1 MAASRTLAHC
11 TILCANPKPLPAIR
25 IKFCLMKT
33 IKRVVRELRREKN
46 RVQSE
51 LQRISNALDA
61 LQRLSRNQLKHEVKK
76 VRKFSAATRKKMAAA
91 QRARWAKLKKA
102 I

>member
-1 MAASRTLAHC
+1 
-11 TILCANPKPLPAIR
+11 
-25 IKFCLMKT
+25 MKT
-33 IKRVVRELRREKN
+33 IKRVVRELRREKS

-61 LQRLSRNQLKHEVKK
+61 LQRLGRSELKRELKK
-76 VRKFSAATRKKMAAA
+76 ARKFSAATRKKMAAA
-91 QRARWAKLKKA
+91 QRARWAKLRKA

>member
-1 MAASRTLAHC
+1 
-11 TILCANPKPLPAIR
+11 
-25 IKFCLMKT
+25 MKT
-33 IKRVVRELRREKN
+33 IKRVVRELRREKS

-51 LQRISNALDA
+51 LQRISSALDA
-61 LQRLSRNQLKHEVKK
+61 LQRLGRSELKREVKT
-76 VRKFSAATRKKMAAA
+76 VRKFSVATRKKMAAA

>member
-1 MAASRTLAHC
+1 
-11 TILCANPKPLPAIR
+11 
-25 IKFCLMKT
+25 MKT
-33 IKRVVRELRREKN
+33 MKRVVRELRREKN

-61 LQRLSRNQLKHEVKK
+61 LHRLGRRELRTSVLSSLRA
-76 VRKFSAATRKKMAAA
+76 SAATRKKMAAA

>member
-1 MAASRTLAHC
+1 
-11 TILCANPKPLPAIR
+11 
-25 IKFCLMKT
+25 MKML
-33 IKRVVRELRREKN
+33 KRVVRDLQKEKN

-51 LQRISNALDA
+51 LRRISNALDA
-61 LQRLSRNQLKHEVKK
+61 LQRLGRRELKRDVKK
-76 VRKFSAATRKKMAAA
+76 VRKFSLAARKKMAAA

>member
-1 MAASRTLAHC
+1 MESDRISAMNTL
-11 TILCANPKPLPAIR
+11 
-25 IKFCLMKT
+25 
-33 IKRVVRELRREKN
+33 KRVVRELRREKN

-61 LQRLSRNQLKHEVKK
+61 LQRLGRRELKREVKR
-76 VRKFSAATRKKMAAA
+76 VRKFSLATRKKMAVA

-102 I
+102 

>member
-1 MAASRTLAHC
+1 MQTL
-11 TILCANPKPLPAIR
+11 
-25 IKFCLMKT
+25 
-33 IKRVVRELRREKN
+33 KRVVRELRREKD

-61 LQRLSRNQLKHEVKK
+61 LQRLGRRELKREVKK
-76 VRKFSAATRKKMAAA
+76 VRRISAAGRKRIAAA

-102 I
+102 

>member
-1 MAASRTLAHC
+1 
-11 TILCANPKPLPAIR
+11 
-25 IKFCLMKT
+25 MKML
-33 IKRVVRELRREKN
+33 KRVVRDLQKEKN

-51 LQRISNALDA
+51 LRRISNALDA
-61 LQRLSRNQLKHEVKK
+61 LQRLGRRELKRDVKK
-76 VRKFSAATRKKMAAA
+76 VRKFLLAARKKMAAA

>member
-1 MAASRTLAHC
+1 MGARWARGE
-11 TILCANPKPLPAIR
+11 PIR
-25 IKFCLMKT
+25 ARGRCEENQIKFRLMKT
-33 IKRVVRELRREKN
+33 IKRVVRELRREEN

-61 LQRLSRNQLKHEVKK
+61 LQWLSRSQLKQEVKK
-76 VRKFSAATRKKMAAA
+76 VRKFSATTRKKMAAA

>member
-1 MAASRTLAHC
+1 MQTL
-11 TILCANPKPLPAIR
+11 
-25 IKFCLMKT
+25 
-33 IKRVVRELRREKN
+33 KRVVRELRREKN

-61 LQRLSRNQLKHEVKK
+61 LQRLGRRELKREVKR
-76 VRKFSAATRKKMAAA
+76 VRKFSVATRKKMAAA

-102 I
+102 